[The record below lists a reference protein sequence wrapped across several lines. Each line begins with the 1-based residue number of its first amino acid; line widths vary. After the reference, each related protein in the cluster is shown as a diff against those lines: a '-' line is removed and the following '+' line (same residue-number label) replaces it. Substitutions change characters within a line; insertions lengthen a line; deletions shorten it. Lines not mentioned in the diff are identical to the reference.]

1 MVAFLYAFHEIQH
14 VGGIDFVVEAVVFMT
29 PIHYAHCV
37 EFFPCVVGLYNGWF
51 APFKPAPCNIG
62 CDYEAALI
70 QTKRGSSLILG
81 AADFPSCL
89 FLNDSEASGEAL

>member
-1 MVAFLYAFHEIQH
+1 MFLYAFHEIQH
-14 VGGIDFVVEAVVFMT
+14 VGGVDFVVEAVVFMAT
-29 PIHYAHCV
+29 VHYTYCM
-37 EFFPCVVGLYNGWF
+37 EFFPCVVGLYNRWF
-51 APFKPAPCNIG
+51 APFKPAPYDIG

-89 FLNDSEASGEAL
+89 FLNASEASGEAL